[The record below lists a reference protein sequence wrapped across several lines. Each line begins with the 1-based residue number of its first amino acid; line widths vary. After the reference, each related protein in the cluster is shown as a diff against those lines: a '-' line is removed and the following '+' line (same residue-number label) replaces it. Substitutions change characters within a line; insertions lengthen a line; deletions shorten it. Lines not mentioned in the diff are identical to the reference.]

1 MAKAGSIQHK
11 LLHGA
16 EVHDTEVGEY
26 KLSLQLG

>member
-11 LLHGA
+11 LLRCA
-16 EVHDTEVGEY
+16 EIHDTEVGEY